1 MAKIYAVR
9 KGRNTGIFE
18 TWAECQEQ
26 ITGFSGAV
34 YKSFT
39 SYDEAVKYMGGESEQ
54 SVVNTLFETEMLQQQ
69 PVQKSSDFMDYLQV
83 DECVAYVDGSN
94 TNSRV
99 GSGVVMI
106 FGSATEREDAVA
118 LRNVAGEINSAMLA
132 IHTARSLGKKKVTI
146 IYDYAG
152 IEEWATGGWSA
163 KTDMAIGYKRF
174 YDKMKQYID
183 IEFVKV
189 KGHTGIEGNEM
200 VDKVAK
206 RMAGVL

>member
-1 MAKIYAVR
+1 MAKFYAVK
-9 KGRNTGIFE
+9 KGRQIGIFN

-34 YKSFT
+34 YKSFPNLA
-39 SYDEAVKYMGGESEQ
+39 DAEAYMNMGAETVVNALFEQFESE
-54 SVVNTLFETEMLQQQ
+54 
-69 PVQKSSDFMDYLQV
+69 PIQKSSDFMDYLQV

-94 TNSRV
+94 TNTRV
-99 GSGVVMI
+99 GSGVVMM

-118 LRNVAGEINSAMLA
+118 LRNVAGEINSAMMA
-132 IHTARSLGKKKVTI
+132 MNTARMLGKKKITI

-174 YDKMKQYID
+174 YDNIKQFLGV
-183 IEFVKV
+183 EFVKV
-189 KGHTGIEGNEM
+189 KGHAAIEGNEM
-200 VDKVAK
+200 VDKVPK

>member
-1 MAKIYAVR
+1 MAKFYAVK
-9 KGRNTGIFE
+9 KGRQIGIFN

-34 YKSFT
+34 YKSFPNLA
-39 SYDEAVKYMGGESEQ
+39 DAEAYMNMGAETVVNALFEQFESE
-54 SVVNTLFETEMLQQQ
+54 
-69 PVQKSSDFMDYLQV
+69 PIQKSSDFMDYLQV

-94 TNSRV
+94 TNTRV
-99 GSGVVMI
+99 GSGVVMM

-118 LRNVAGEINSAMLA
+118 LRNVAGEINSAMMA
-132 IHTARSLGKKKVTI
+132 MNTARMLGKKKITI

-174 YDKMKQYID
+174 YDNIKQFLGV
-183 IEFVKV
+183 EFVKV
-189 KGHTGIEGNEM
+189 KGHAGIEGNEM

>member
-1 MAKIYAVR
+1 MAKFYAVK
-9 KGRNTGIFE
+9 KGRQIGIFN

-34 YKSFT
+34 YKSFPNLA
-39 SYDEAVKYMGGESEQ
+39 DAEAYMNMGAETVVNALFEQFESE
-54 SVVNTLFETEMLQQQ
+54 
-69 PVQKSSDFMDYLQV
+69 PIQKSSDFMDYLQV

-94 TNSRV
+94 TNTRV
-99 GSGVVMI
+99 GSGVVMM

-118 LRNVAGEINSAMLA
+118 LRNVAGEINSAMMA
-132 IHTARSLGKKKVTI
+132 MNTARMLGKKKITI

-174 YDKMKQYID
+174 YDNIKQFLEV
-183 IEFVKV
+183 EFVKV
-189 KGHTGIEGNEM
+189 KGHAGIEGNEM

>member
-1 MAKIYAVR
+1 MAKFYAVK
-9 KGRNTGIFE
+9 KGRQIGIFN

-34 YKSFT
+34 YKSFPNLA
-39 SYDEAVKYMGGESEQ
+39 DAEAYMNMGAETVVNALFEQFESE
-54 SVVNTLFETEMLQQQ
+54 
-69 PVQKSSDFMDYLQV
+69 PIQKSSDFMDYLQV

-94 TNSRV
+94 TNTRV
-99 GSGVVMI
+99 GSGVVMM

-118 LRNVAGEINSAMLA
+118 LRNVAGEINSAMMA
-132 IHTARSLGKKKVTI
+132 MNTARMLGKKKITI

-174 YDKMKQYID
+174 YDNIKQFLEV
-183 IEFVKV
+183 EFVKV

>member
-1 MAKIYAVR
+1 MAKFYAVK
-9 KGRNTGIFE
+9 KGRQTGIFN

-34 YKSFT
+34 YKSF
-39 SYDEAVKYMGGESEQ
+39 SNLADAEAYMNIGAE
-54 SVVNTLFETEMLQQQ
+54 SVVNTLFEQYEFEPT
-69 PVQKSSDFMDYLQV
+69 QKSSDFMDYLQV

-94 TNSRV
+94 TNTRV
-99 GSGVVMI
+99 GSGVVMM

-118 LRNVAGEINSAMLA
+118 IRNVAGEINSAMMA
-132 IHTARSLGKKKVTI
+132 MNAARMLGKKKITI

-174 YDKMKQYID
+174 YDNIKKFLEV
-183 IEFVKV
+183 EFVKV
-189 KGHTGIEGNEM
+189 KGHTGVEGNEM

>member
-1 MAKIYAVR
+1 MAKYYAVK
-9 KGRNTGIFE
+9 KGRQLGIFN

-34 YKSFT
+34 YKSF
-39 SYDEAVKYMGGESEQ
+39 SNLADAEAYMDMGAET
-54 SVVNTLFETEMLQQQ
+54 VVNTLFEQYNSE
-69 PVQKSSDFMDYLQV
+69 PVQKSTDFMDYLQV

-94 TNSRV
+94 TNTRV
-99 GSGVVMI
+99 GSGVVMM

-118 LRNVAGEINSAMLA
+118 LRNVAGEINSAMMA
-132 IHTARSLGKKKVTI
+132 MHTAKMLGKKKITI

-163 KTDMAIGYKRF
+163 KTDMAVGYKRF
-174 YDKMKQYID
+174 YDNIKQYLD
-183 IEFVKV
+183 VEFVKV